1 MERST
6 IVRVQWT
13 GFVAAVVVAVLG
25 LVRALTTNG
34 VPCLDSV
41 ASTDGSTSFGP
52 DGCNG
57 HPYVVE
63 GLVYLGLGVAAACL
77 VLLVGAVALRQLPN
91 PLSRPDL

>member
-6 IVRVQWT
+6 IVGVQWT
-13 GFVAAVVVAVLG
+13 GFVAAVVAAVFG
-25 LVRALTTNG
+25 LVRALTSLS
-34 VPCLDSV
+34 VPCGDENS
-41 ASTDGSTSFGP
+41 SPDGVTSFGR
-52 DGCNG
+52 DGCSG
-57 HPYVVE
+57 HPFAVE